1 MLAGMPKTKSSRNRR
16 APARAK
22 GGRSSSARRVTRN
35 PAAVSGRYTPPIPR
49 EFKESPKIIPY
60 LMFGLLGLG
69 MLVIIINYM
78 DVLPGGAN
86 NWYLLGGLVSI
97 TAGFIVATKYR

>member
-1 MLAGMPKTKSSRNRR
+1 MPKPKASSRSRR
-16 APARAK
+16 GPARSK
-22 GGRSSSARRVTRN
+22 RKPGGAARGVVRN

-69 MLVIIINYM
+69 MLIIVVNYM

-86 NWYLLGGLVSI
+86 NWYLLGGLMLI

>member
-1 MLAGMPKTKSSRNRR
+1 MPKTKSSRNRK
-16 APARAK
+16 APERS
-22 GGRSSSARRVTRN
+22 GRKRPRRGVVQN
-35 PAAVSGRYTPPIPR
+35 PAAASGRYTPPIPR
-49 EFKESPKIIPY
+49 EFRESSKIVPI

-69 MLVIIINYM
+69 MLVIIVNYL

-97 TAGFIVATKYR
+97 TAGFIVATRYR

>member
-1 MLAGMPKTKSSRNRR
+1 MPKTKASRKRK
-16 APARAK
+16 APARSK
-22 GGRSSSARRVTRN
+22 RKPGSSTRGVVRN
-35 PAAVSGRYTPPIPR
+35 PAAASGRYTPPIPR

-69 MLVIIINYM
+69 MLVIIVNYM

-86 NWYLLGGLVSI
+86 NWYLLGGLFSI

>member
-1 MLAGMPKTKSSRNRR
+1 MPKTKSSRNRR
-16 APARAK
+16 GPARP
-22 GGRSSSARRVTRN
+22 ARKRAGARGVVRN

-49 EFKESPKIIPY
+49 EFKESSKIVPI

-69 MLVIIINYM
+69 MLVIIVNYL

-86 NWYLLGGLVSI
+86 NWYLLGGLVAI
-97 TAGFIVATKYR
+97 TGGFVVATRYR